1 MGTHPIFESDFDC
14 LTESEIGA
22 TNLKT
27 RSRTLAKN
35 QILSLV
41 KPDMVKI
48 LPFLICSIK
57 AFDPSSRPKCYVTG
71 QAVEG
76 WNQINSPGYPNAFPG
91 RLECLYVLTA
101 PPGQKIEL
109 LFEKFAMDTKN
120 NPGCKNQGL
129 AILDPAQSRVPGQT
143 EIFCGTTPPAP
154 FKSRGNKLFL
164 KLESNTKF
172 QGEGWLIKYR
182 IKQMGMDTSGPGGS
196 PGTGNPVGVFGQP
209 RGGPKG
215 GPKAGSGPKGPVPKG
230 PGPKT
235 GPGPKGKKP
244 QARPNV
250 KQLIANMAAESA
262 KTGQGPMLKM
272 SNKGRPGGN
281 ARMMQDCQPG
291 WQPGM
296 PCSQK
301 ATKQLGSKSDLE
313 TKKLLK
319 FLGMGVG
326 IAGACVVVWLAFRV
340 SPLTKAISDRT
351 PILVLGGK

>member
-1 MGTHPIFESDFDC
+1 
-14 LTESEIGA
+14 
-22 TNLKT
+22 
-27 RSRTLAKN
+27 
-35 QILSLV
+35 
-41 KPDMVKI
+41 MVKI

-101 PPGQKIEL
+101 PPGEKIEL
-109 LFEKFAMDTKN
+109 LFEKFEMDPRN

-143 EIFCGTTPPAP
+143 EIFCGSTPPAP

-164 KLESNTKF
+164 KLESNIKQ

-182 IKQMGMDTSGPGGS
+182 IKQSGMDMSGPGGS
-196 PGTGNPVGVFGQP
+196 PGGGGPSVDVFGNP
-209 RGGPKG
+209 RGGPKAGPKG
-215 GPKAGSGPKGPVPKG
+215 GPKSGPKSPPKS
-230 PGPKT
+230 P
-235 GPGPKGKKP
+235 KKP
-244 QARPNV
+244 AGKANAKPQGRPNV
-250 KQLIANMAAESA
+250 KQIIAEMAAASA
-262 KTGQGPMLKM
+262 KTGQKPKLKM
-272 SNKGRPGGN
+272 SNKGRSGGN
-281 ARMMQDCQPG
+281 GQQPARMYQDCQPG
-291 WQPGM
+291 WKPGM

-319 FLGMGVG
+319 NLGLGVG
-326 IAGACVVVWLAFRV
+326 IAGACVVVWLAFRHFTGATNGGIPEPEHKLPEGKIPTHV
-340 SPLTKAISDRT
+340 QAIMDHKAKMKAEGKEYEEDSD
-351 PILVLGGK
+351 